1 MPRIFV
7 CGRRILRLYKSM
19 LKSGQ
24 WGLRSIGRLTPKS
37 KRTSVVPRM
46 SPEEEVCRCGKA
58 AETAEPAPARGLS
71 IAEDADGGRLRVESE
86 NVSLHAS
93 GDGPKRCVCAEIRQ
107 APGRCGNG
115 ACAR

>member
-24 WGLRSIGRLTPKS
+24 RGLCSSRAIDHKKQED
-37 KRTSVVPRM
+37 KRRA
-46 SPEEEVCRCGKA
+46 KD
-58 AETAEPAPARGLS
+58 APAS
-71 IAEDADGGRLRVESE
+71 RLRADSE
-86 NVSLHAS
+86 NVSLRAS

-115 ACAR
+115 ACVR